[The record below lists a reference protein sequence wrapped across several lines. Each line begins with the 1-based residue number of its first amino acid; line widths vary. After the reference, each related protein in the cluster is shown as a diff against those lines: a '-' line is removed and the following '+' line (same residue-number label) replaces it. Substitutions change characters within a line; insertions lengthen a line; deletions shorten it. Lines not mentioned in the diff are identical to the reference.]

1 LAPGLAIGF
10 VNVHYPVVAG
20 FLILHLARHG
30 NSGPMAYSAYA
41 MLILLSRFF
50 LGGLPDRIRPAIT
63 FYGGLIF
70 MAIGLV
76 VLSRGPSP
84 VVAVAAAA
92 SLGFGL
98 SFPWASVASTVMRR
112 TPAGERGSSLGV
124 LTAFYDLFV
133 GISSFA

>member
-1 LAPGLAIGF
+1 MPASILAPGLAIGF

-30 NSGPMAYSAYA
+30 NSGPAAYSVYA

-63 FYGGLIF
+63 FGGGLIF

-76 VLSRGPSP
+76 VL
-84 VVAVAAAA
+84 
-92 SLGFGL
+92 
-98 SFPWASVASTVMRR
+98 
-112 TPAGERGSSLGV
+112 
-124 LTAFYDLFV
+124 
-133 GISSFA
+133 